1 MKKIV
6 LLGLMGLSLI
16 SCVKE
21 NKVVMKYAYITR
33 DNMEYGMKHYKV
45 ITTQL
50 CSFDKP
56 LSHSEIIAEQD
67 RLKSKNELTSDMVI
81 VADTLVEI
89 DDNVTNALFAK
100 VGM

>member
-21 NKVVMKYAYITR
+21 DKVVMKYAYITR
-33 DNMEYGMKHYKV
+33 DNIEYGMEHYKV
-45 ITTQL
+45 ITTHL

-56 LSHSEIIAEQD
+56 LSHNDIIAEQD
-67 RLKSKNELTSDMVI
+67 RLKVKNELTSDMVI